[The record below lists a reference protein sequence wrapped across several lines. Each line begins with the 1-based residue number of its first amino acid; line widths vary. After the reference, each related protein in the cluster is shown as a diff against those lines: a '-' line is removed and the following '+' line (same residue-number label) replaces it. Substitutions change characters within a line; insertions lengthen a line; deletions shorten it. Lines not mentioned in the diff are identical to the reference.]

1 MTHEQFRDAKGQAFL
16 EDLDNYAVKLLG
28 FSYMR
33 PHSMRNNNQI
43 LHGGQTRCEENFT
56 TSTLTL
62 AKMTRMLTRDLFVSF
77 LRTCMNLWVWPH

>member
-43 LHGGQTRCEENFT
+43 LHGDQTRCEENSIGS
-56 TSTLTL
+56 TSVILVNYNYITVT
-62 AKMTRMLTRDLFVSF
+62 KK
-77 LRTCMNLWVWPH
+77 NKNNYNYNNN